1 MQRNMSF
8 RQQLQSGAFWTVS
21 MRWGMK
27 FIGLASTA
35 VLARLLAPEDY
46 GLVAIALV
54 LIAGVQVFFDL
65 GIELSLIRDANA
77 TNEDFNTAWT
87 MRLLQANGL
96 GLVII
101 LLAEV
106 AGDFYQDQRLAWIFY
121 VSALSIMIKSFEN
134 IGVVEFQK
142 DLDFFSDF
150 KFRVVSKIIGTICTL
165 GLAYYL
171 RSYKALILG
180 LLIQHA
186 FSTTISY
193 IVSAYRPRF
202 TLSKWRDLWGF
213 SKWILVKNFSN
224 YLSNQGEYLVTSKVA
239 PMAEIGHFRWARELN
254 ALVSSEL
261 MQPIARVAAPG
272 FAKIEH
278 DSARLL
284 HVYRRSLN
292 IIASI
297 SAPLVLGVGA
307 VAVELV
313 PLFLGGGDKWMAVV
327 PILELLCFA
336 AFFSCLYRLSNTYF
350 VVTGK
355 VKYTAYID
363 IARSIIS
370 VAAVY
375 PCYLYAG
382 FIGVAFA
389 SIVITFLVM
398 VAYHFLLC
406 RETTITFSDIVKDVG
421 RPALSSLVMFVV
433 LDLLGARVALGPV
446 AMLSAKVVVGALV
459 YSASLYLLWLA
470 SARPESLESEL
481 LSSGQKLWRRLNA

>member
-150 KFRVVSKIIGTICTL
+150 KFRVISKIVGTLFTL
-165 GLAYYL
+165 GLAFYL
-171 RSYKALILG
+171 RDYKALILG
-180 LLIQHA
+180 LLLQHV
-186 FSTTISY
+186 FSTLISY
-193 IVSAYRPRF
+193 LVSRYRPRF
-202 TLSKWRDLWGF
+202 TLSKWRELWGF
-213 SKWILVKNFSN
+213 SKWILIKNFSG
-224 YLSNQGEYLVTSKVA
+224 YFSTQGEYLLTSKVA
-239 PMAEIGHFRWARELN
+239 PLSEIGSFRWARELN
-254 ALVSSEL
+254 SLVSSEL
-261 MQPIARVAAPG
+261 MQPIARVAVPG

-278 DSARLL
+278 DSVRLL

-307 VAVELV
+307 VAEELV

-327 PILELLCFA
+327 PVLELLCFA

-350 VVTGK
+350 VVIGK

-363 IARSIIS
+363 IARSVIS

-382 FIGVAFA
+382 FMGVAFA
-389 SIVITFLVM
+389 SIVITFFVM
-398 VAYHFLLC
+398 TAYHFLLC
-406 RETTITFSDIVKDVG
+406 RTTPIKFSDIVKDVG
-421 RPALSSLVMFVV
+421 RPALASLVMFLA
-433 LDLLGARVALGPV
+433 LDILSDELTLGAI
-446 AMLSAKVVVGALV
+446 AMLFTKVSAGALIYAV
-459 YSASLYLLWLA
+459 SLSLLWLV
-470 SARPESLESEL
+470 SGKPESFEFEV
-481 LSSGQKLWRRLNA
+481 LSSGQKLWRHLSV

>member
-1 MQRNMSF
+1 
-8 RQQLQSGAFWTVS
+8 

-27 FIGLASTA
+27 CIGLASTA

-46 GLVAIALV
+46 GLIAIALV

-65 GIELSLIRDANA
+65 GIELSLIRDSSA
-77 TNEDFNTAWT
+77 THEDFNTAWT

-96 GLVII
+96 GVVII
-101 LLAEV
+101 LLAGV
-106 AGDFYQDQRLAWIFY
+106 AGDFYQDERLTWIFY

-142 DLDFFSDF
+142 DLDFYSDF
-150 KFRVVSKIIGTICTL
+150 KFRVLSKIVGTLCTL
-165 GLAYYL
+165 ALAFYL
-171 RSYKALILG
+171 RNYKALVLG

-186 FSTTISY
+186 FSTVLSY
-193 IVSAYRPRF
+193 LVSGYRPAF
-202 TLSKWRDLWGF
+202 TLSRWRALWGF

-224 YLSNQGEYLVTSKVA
+224 YLTNQGEYLVTSKIA

-254 ALVSSEL
+254 TLVSSEL
-261 MQPIARVAAPG
+261 MQPIARVATPG

-278 DSARLL
+278 DSERLL

-307 VAVELV
+307 VAQELV

-336 AFFSCLYRLSNTYF
+336 AFFTCLYRLSNTYF
-350 VVTGK
+350 VVIGK
-355 VKYTAYID
+355 VRYTAYID
-363 IARSIIS
+363 IARSIVS
-370 VAAVY
+370 VSVVY
-375 PCYLYAG
+375 PAYLYAG
-382 FIGVAFA
+382 FLGVAFA
-389 SIVITFLVM
+389 SIVVTFLVM
-398 VAYHFLLC
+398 TAYHFLLC
-406 RETTITFSDIVKDVG
+406 QMTRITFWDIVGDVG
-421 RPALSSLVMFVV
+421 RPALSSLIMFM
-433 LDLLGARVALGPV
+433 LIELVANSVSLENV
-446 AMLSAKVVVGALV
+446 AMLFLKVAVGATV
-459 YSASLYLLWLA
+459 YSSCLYLLWFV

-481 LSSGQKLWRRLNA
+481 LESGKKLWRRFND

>member
-1 MQRNMSF
+1 MQDNVSF

-65 GIELSLIRDANA
+65 GIELSLIRDAKA
-77 TNEDFNTAWT
+77 TDSDFNTAWT

-96 GLVII
+96 SLVII
-101 LLAEV
+101 AMADF
-106 AGDFYQDQRLAWIFY
+106 AGEFYQDERLSWIFY
-121 VSALSIMIKSFEN
+121 VSAISIMLKSFEN
-134 IGVVEFQK
+134 IGVVRFQK

-150 KFRVVSKIIGTICTL
+150 KFRVLSKIIGTVCTL
-165 GLAYYL
+165 GLAFYL
-171 RSYKALILG
+171 RNYMALVLG

-186 FSTTISY
+186 FSTLISY
-193 IVSAYRPRF
+193 LVSSYRPAF

-213 SKWILVKNFSN
+213 SKWMLVKNFSN
-224 YLSNQGEYLVTSKVA
+224 YLSNQGEYLVTSKIA
-239 PMAEIGHFRWARELN
+239 PVAEIGHFRWARELN

-261 MQPIARVAAPG
+261 MQPIARVATPG

-278 DSARLL
+278 DSVRLL

-307 VAVELV
+307 VAQEIV
-313 PLFLGGGDKWMAVV
+313 PLFLGGGDKWIAVI

-350 VVTGK
+350 VVIGK

-363 IARSIIS
+363 IARSIVS

-375 PCYLYAG
+375 PAYIYAG
-382 FIGVAFA
+382 FIGVAFI
-389 SIVITFLVM
+389 SIVITFMVM
-398 VAYHFLLC
+398 SSYHFLLC
-406 RETTITFSDIVKDVG
+406 RCTSITFSDIVKDVG
-421 RPALSSLVMFVV
+421 RPALSSLVMYWGLDWIGTELVLGLVQMLFV
-433 LDLLGARVALGPV
+433 
-446 AMLSAKVVVGALV
+446 KVSVGALL
-459 YSASLYLLWLA
+459 YSVSLYLLWLA
-470 SARPESLESEL
+470 SGMPDSLESEL
-481 LSSGQKLWRRLNA
+481 IAGAKKVWGKLHA